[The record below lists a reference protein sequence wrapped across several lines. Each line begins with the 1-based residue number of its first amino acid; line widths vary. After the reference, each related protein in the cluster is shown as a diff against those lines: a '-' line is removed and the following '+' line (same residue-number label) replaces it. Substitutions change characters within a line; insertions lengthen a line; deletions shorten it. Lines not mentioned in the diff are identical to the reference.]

1 MAAENAFSCELS
13 WHGRRA
19 FFIWLSNDHDC
30 VVLDS
35 AGSIRLFDSLE
46 SLSQFVLAEGLT
58 LSQEESSLWDF
69 DNVLSWCS
77 DPHPPVDCSQ
87 LLNAWNML
95 ADIHASRGKTNDLLS
110 NADQRGGAIYEKL
123 FWGCNL
129 PAVTPEGQKFE
140 PIWSVEECRSLAQL
154 LRLGLAELEA
164 AVPSRPEAG

>member
-1 MAAENAFSCELS
+1 MAVASAYSCELR

-19 FFIWLSNDHDC
+19 FFVWLSNDHDR

-35 AGSIRLFDSLE
+35 AGSIRLFDSLD

-58 LSQEESSLWDF
+58 LSEEKSSFWDF
-69 DNVLSWCS
+69 DKVLAWCTN
-77 DPHPPVDCSQ
+77 PHPPVDCSH

-95 ADIHASRGKTNDLLS
+95 ADIHASRGKANDLLR
-110 NADQRGGAIYEKL
+110 NADQRGRAIYEKL

-129 PAVTPEGQKFE
+129 PAVTPEGQKFD
-140 PIWSVEECRSLAQL
+140 PLWSVEECRSLAQL

-164 AVPSRPEAG
+164 AVPSRPKAG